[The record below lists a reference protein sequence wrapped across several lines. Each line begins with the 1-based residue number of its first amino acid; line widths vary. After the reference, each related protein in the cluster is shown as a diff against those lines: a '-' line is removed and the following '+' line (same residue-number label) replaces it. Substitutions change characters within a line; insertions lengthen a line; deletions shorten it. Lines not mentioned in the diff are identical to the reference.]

1 MGTLLLVATPDV
13 DQVVRVDRCRHYYQT
28 ITRHVAAPHEVFI
41 GEKVKIGA
49 KEDYSIIQWPFHEMS
64 ITNCEFWIHQSC
76 WQFFYY
82 EIEVFDWDQTRQ
94 KKLQPLKKQQ
104 KKLWKKIRSFRIQ
117 DWWLTCDEPVTNQ
130 QFGWTTAL

>member
-49 KEDYSIIQWPFHEMS
+49 KEDYSIIQNDRFIRCQPPIVNSET
-64 ITNCEFWIHQSC
+64 TNFFS
-76 WQFFYY
+76 QFFYTK
-82 EIEVFDWDQTRQ
+82 EIAD
-94 KKLQPLKKQQ
+94 P
-104 KKLWKKIRSFRIQ
+104 
-117 DWWLTCDEPVTNQ
+117 
-130 QFGWTTAL
+130 